1 MNFKSIRRCSL
12 QFNCWTMARRFPS
25 FRPWI
30 FGKKRELFL
39 KVERKLQELHDARL
53 RDLKRAQCDKENRDD

>member
-1 MNFKSIRRCSL
+1 
-12 QFNCWTMARRFPS
+12 MARRFPS

-53 RDLKRAQCDKENRDD
+53 RDLERAQCDKENRDD